1 MKKIQ
6 EDDKEI
12 GISIAEHCHY
22 DAKKIMS
29 IFMIALEEAG
39 CDYEAAHIL
48 GLIEALPKPYRL
60 SKIQPIRSRKK
71 FETE

>member
-1 MKKIQ
+1 MKKLQ
-6 EDDKEI
+6 KDDKEI
-12 GISIAEHCHY
+12 GISIAEHCGY

-39 CDYEAAHIL
+39 CDYEAAFIL
-48 GLIEALPKPYRL
+48 GLIEALPKPYR
-60 SKIQPIRSRKK
+60 KIQPTRSRPRKK